1 MSLNLKGFYCS
12 LEIVSLQYFPNH
24 HLFVMAE
31 FKKEI
36 LILNSLFLQ
45 QLIKQW
51 PLAVVLWQ
59 PLY

>member
-1 MSLNLKGFYCS
+1 M
-12 LEIVSLQYFPNH
+12 
-24 HLFVMAE
+24 MAG

-36 LILNSLFLQ
+36 LILNSVFLQ
-45 QLIKQW
+45 ELIKQW

>member
-1 MSLNLKGFYCS
+1 MSLNSKGFYCS

-51 PLAVVLWQ
+51 PLAVVQ
-59 PLY
+59 